1 MIASLRNIVALLGG
15 LVVGGLVN
23 MGLIMLGPSIIP
35 PPPGVDVTNSESIAA
50 SIHLFEAK
58 HFIVPFVAHAAGTL
72 VGAMVAFLLAVSYRP
87 HIAYLVGALS
97 FAGGVAASL
106 MIPAP
111 KWFIVVD
118 LVFAYFP
125 MAWIAVALSGRIM
138 NRPAVEFDDPDT
150 EH

>member
-1 MIASLRNIVALLGG
+1 MIAILRNIVALLGG

-72 VGAMVAFLLAVSYRP
+72 VGAMVAYLLAVAYRP

-111 KWFIVVD
+111 KWFIGVD

-125 MAWIAVALSGRIM
+125 MAWIAVTLAGRIM
-138 NRPAVEFDDPDT
+138 NRPVVEFDNQDT
-150 EH
+150 GH